1 MGAPARAPRPERRSD
16 SAPRASD
23 SDLSEQRV
31 CPRGSTCVGAREGR
45 DSEVMKRRE
54 FVATVGRYVGMTV
67 GARLSS
73 FLPSFRPSVIPSL
86 LIPMDDAQTDH
97 LKAYGLTY
105 RAIQAGLKAEWLLNY
120 RGGSFLIPDLDALR
134 RDAALNGIRTEPV
147 DSAMTAVRG
156 EIEANNMDAVPLEK
170 ASKVAVYAPPNAAP
184 WDDAVTMAL
193 QYAGISFTKIWD
205 SEVTNGSLKDFD
217 WLHLHHEDFTGQ
229 YSKFFLIY
237 SGMSWLAEME
247 QRNTDMARRL
257 GFATVPD
264 LKKAVARG
272 IRGYVE
278 NGGFL
283 FAMSTATET
292 IDLALAAEKVDIA
305 ATFADGTPI
314 DPDADAKLDWA
325 KSFAFTGAHIET
337 NPLVA
342 SFSDIDGHQVNG
354 GARRQPLGA
363 FKLFNFSAKIDPV
376 PTMLVQ
382 NHRQV
387 IPDFYGLTTSFIRNR
402 LKPGVTI
409 LAEEEGAPWVKYI
422 HGDLGKGTWTF
433 FGGHDPEDPQ
443 HQIGDPPTDLSLHPH
458 SPGYRLI
465 LNNVLFP
472 AAKKRELKT

>member
-1 MGAPARAPRPERRSD
+1 
-16 SAPRASD
+16 
-23 SDLSEQRV
+23 
-31 CPRGSTCVGAREGR
+31 
-45 DSEVMKRRE
+45 MKRRE
-54 FVATVGRYVGMTV
+54 FLRTVGRSVGLTV
-67 GARLSS
+67 GSRFFAW
-73 FLPSFRPSVIPSL
+73 PSGHPAVVPSL

-120 RGGSFLIPDLDALR
+120 RGGSFLIPDLEALR
-134 RDAALNGIRTEPV
+134 RDAALNGIRAEPV
-147 DSAMTAVRG
+147 DSAVTAIRG

-170 ASKVAVYAPPNAAP
+170 APKVAVYAPPNAAP

-193 QYAGISFTKIWD
+193 QYAGIPFSKIWD
-205 SEVTNGSLKDFD
+205 PEVTNGSLKDHD

-237 SGMSWLAEME
+237 SGMPWLAEMV
-247 QRNTDMARRL
+247 QRNSAMARTL
-257 GFATVPD
+257 GFQSVPD

-272 IRGYVE
+272 IHRYVE

-283 FAMSTATET
+283 FAMCTATET
-292 IDLALAAEKVDIA
+292 IDLALAARGVDIA
-305 ATFADGTPI
+305 ATFADGTPM
-314 DPDADAKLDWA
+314 DPEADAKLDWSQA
-325 KSFAFTGAHIET
+325 FAFMGAHLEP

-354 GARRQPLGA
+354 GSRRQPLGA

-382 NHRQV
+382 DHRQV
-387 IPDFYGLTTSFIRNR
+387 IPDFYGLTTSFTRNR
-402 LKPGVTI
+402 IKPGVTV

>member
-1 MGAPARAPRPERRSD
+1 
-16 SAPRASD
+16 
-23 SDLSEQRV
+23 
-31 CPRGSTCVGAREGR
+31 
-45 DSEVMKRRE
+45 MKRRE
-54 FVATVGRYVGMTV
+54 FVRTVGRAVGLTA
-67 GARLSS
+67 GAGVLG
-73 FLPSFRPSVIPSL
+73 FRPSARLPVSPSL
-86 LIPMDDAQTDH
+86 LVPMDESQTDH
-97 LKAYGLTY
+97 LKAYGLAY
-105 RAIQAGLKAEWLLNY
+105 RVIQGGLKAEWLLNY
-120 RGGSFLIPDLDALR
+120 RGGAFLVPDTDAIR
-134 RDAALNGIRTEPV
+134 RDAALSGVRAEPADGSRV
-147 DSAMTAVRG
+147 TAIRG
-156 EIEANNMDAVPLEK
+156 EIAASNMDAVPLEK
-170 ASKVAVYAPPNAAP
+170 APKVAVYVPPNAAP

-193 QYAGISFTKIWD
+193 QYAGIPFAKVWD
-205 SEVTNGSLKDFD
+205 PEVAIGGLRDYD

-237 SGMSWLAEME
+237 SGAPWLAEMV
-247 QRNTDMARRL
+247 QRSGDTARRL
-257 GFATVPD
+257 GFQTVPA

-272 IRGYVE
+272 IRDYVA

-283 FAMSTATET
+283 FAMCTATET
-292 IDLALAAEKVDIA
+292 IDLALAAEGVDIA
-305 ATFADGTPI
+305 AAFADGTPI
-314 DPDADAKLDWA
+314 DPQADGKLDWA
-325 KSFAFTGAHIET
+325 RAFAFTGARVEP

-342 SFSDIDGHQVNG
+342 SFSDIDGHQVNAG
-354 GARRQPLGA
+354 PRRQPLGA

-387 IPDFYGLTTSFIRNR
+387 IPDFYGLTTSFLRAR
-402 LKPGVTI
+402 LKPGVTV
-409 LAEEEGAPWVKYI
+409 LAEEEGAPWVKYV